1 MCLCGV
7 LNSDLCSVGC
17 LIEALMESVWKRNHK
32 CRAVSFRSDVPQIN
46 GLEIHTKC
54 RSHQS
59 ELACAEQKWTVC
71 VCEDSLWSLWTL
83 LRSPRRF
90 EPNVAEANETH
101 YTVYELGK
109 GETIEILSRKL
120 GMGVRGFTRY
130 WAEAVNMRRERLFLC
145 LCSFLRSAE
154 SN

>member
-1 MCLCGV
+1 
-7 LNSDLCSVGC
+7 
-17 LIEALMESVWKRNHK
+17 MESVWKRNHK
-32 CRAVSFRSDVPQIN
+32 CRPVSFRSDVPEIN

-59 ELACAEQKWTVC
+59 ALACAEQKWAVECVCVCVCVC

-101 YTVYELGK
+101 YAVYEFGK
-109 GETIEILSRKL
+109 GETIEILSHKL
-120 GMGVRGFTRY
+120 GGGGGGWRRVEEGGG
-130 WAEAVNMRRERLFLC
+130 ALHNAGQGAVNMRDVRVLC
-145 LCSFLRSAE
+145 VFM
-154 SN
+154 